1 MNGLVEELG
10 IKKRENF
17 QTCAEKPSTRSYFFE
32 STKLGCFL
40 KKGSKKSEKDK
51 ERCIFVE

>member
-17 QTCAEKPSTRSYFFE
+17 QTCAEKPSTRSYFFV